1 MIILRLVY
9 TPTDLFRRDYTFNT
23 IEFFIFLTVEMHL
36 CIMNAA
42 YPNLLVFVNKASTG
56 FLNTAPRQ
64 NSVTHSGS
72 GSSKRWRNES
82 IAANSLK
89 LRDDPVA
96 HLTNTAYG
104 GNSKDIMMA
113 SHGSQSIMV
122 QKSVTVEV

>member
-1 MIILRLVY
+1 
-9 TPTDLFRRDYTFNT
+9 
-23 IEFFIFLTVEMHL
+23 MHL

-56 FLNTAPRQ
+56 FYNTAPRQ
-64 NSVTHSGS
+64 NSVTQSGS
-72 GSSKRWRNES
+72 GNSNRWRNES

-89 LRDDPVA
+89 LRDDPVV
-96 HLTNTAYG
+96 HLTNTAQG